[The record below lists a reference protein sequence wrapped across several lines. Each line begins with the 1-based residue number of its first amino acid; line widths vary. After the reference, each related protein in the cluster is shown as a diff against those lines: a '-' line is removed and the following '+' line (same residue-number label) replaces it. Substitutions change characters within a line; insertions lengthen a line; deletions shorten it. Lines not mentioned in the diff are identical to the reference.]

1 MVTVGT
7 GGAGAGAPKS
17 RPRMSAFAE
26 QRYQIHNSELSY
38 MESLALMAHYKCSS
52 PLWVYIYNIHTG
64 PFYSNKGTGL
74 MRIYRFMYV
83 SWFLYTMVAQN
94 MLRTHDV
101 K

>member
-1 MVTVGT
+1 MGQE
-7 GGAGAGAPKS
+7 
-17 RPRMSAFAE
+17 E
-26 QRYQIHNSELSY
+26 QEQEHQSQDRECPHLLSKDINQIHNSELSY

-74 MRIYRFMYV
+74 MRIYKCMYV
-83 SWFLYTMVAQN
+83 SWFLYKMVAQN
-94 MLRTHDV
+94 MLRTHDI